1 MYKRQEVIL
10 ARDYNSALGV
20 FHNANFYTI
29 SASYGKP
36 GMTRKIVDSYLMAD
50 GSRFTDKAGWETME
64 FKQQCSNRDPRLAQT
79 IRTPGYT
86 RIGATAKLAPDLAN
100 SITGYHIVKFVTGTA
115 QDAYNKSFN
124 DLPIFR
130 SAEVYLNY
138 AEAKAELG
146 TLTQEDINLSVKRLR
161 DRAGMPNL
169 ILDDANA
176 APDPYLSAAKTGYP
190 NVTGP
195 NKGVIL
201 EIRRERTVELA
212 MEGFRYYDIIRW
224 KEGKT
229 FEQPLLGLYI
239 PSKGEYDIDGDG
251 TPDVYFA
258 AKGET
263 PSTTA
268 KLTLV
273 IDQDILFSD
282 GDHGYISPHKNNPG
296 IWNEARDYFYPI
308 PTDDRS
314 LTGGALTQN
323 PGWNDGL
330 DF

>member
-1 MYKRQEVIL
+1 M
-10 ARDYNSALGV
+10 
-20 FHNANFYTI
+20 
-29 SASYGKP
+29 
-36 GMTRKIVDSYLMAD
+36 
-50 GSRFTDKAGWETME
+50 
-64 FKQQCSNRDPRLAQT
+64 
-79 IRTPGYT
+79 
-86 RIGATAKLAPDLAN
+86 
-100 SITGYHIVKFVTGTA
+100 
-115 QDAYNKSFN
+115 
-124 DLPIFR
+124 
-130 SAEVYLNY
+130 
-138 AEAKAELG
+138 
-146 TLTQEDINLSVKRLR
+146 
-161 DRAGMPNL
+161 
-169 ILDDANA
+169 
-176 APDPYLSAAKTGYP
+176 
-190 NVTGP
+190 
-195 NKGVIL
+195 IL

>member
-1 MYKRQEVIL
+1 M
-10 ARDYNSALGV
+10 S
-20 FHNANFYTI
+20 
-29 SASYGKP
+29 
-36 GMTRKIVDSYLMAD
+36 
-50 GSRFTDKAGWETME
+50 
-64 FKQQCSNRDPRLAQT
+64 
-79 IRTPGYT
+79 
-86 RIGATAKLAPDLAN
+86 
-100 SITGYHIVKFVTGTA
+100 
-115 QDAYNKSFN
+115 
-124 DLPIFR
+124 
-130 SAEVYLNY
+130 
-138 AEAKAELG
+138 
-146 TLTQEDINLSVKRLR
+146 
-161 DRAGMPNL
+161 NL
-169 ILDDANA
+169 ILDDANKN
-176 APDPYLSAAKTGYP
+176 PDPYLSDAKTGYP
-190 NVTGP
+190 NVTGA

-201 EIRRERTVELA
+201 EIRRERTIELA
-212 MEGFRYYDIIRW
+212 MEGFRYYDIMRW

-239 PSKGEYDIDGDG
+239 PAKGEYDIDGNG

-258 AKGET
+258 TKGET

-296 IWNEARDYFYPI
+296 IWDETRDYFYPI

-330 DF
+330 NF